1 MEPTEDPTGCQI
13 VQPPCDDWVALVRR
27 GGCSF
32 VSKVR
37 NMQNSGAIAVAIG
50 DPDQTGWVTMY
61 APGKIIERIFKLK
74 EQETAL
80 HVCNHI
86 L

>member
-61 APGKIIERIFKLK
+61 APGKNNQKNNQMKRTRNCF
-74 EQETAL
+74 AC
-80 HVCNHI
+80 V
-86 L
+86 